1 MNRNRLKLW
10 LYMLLFLLAGAANL
24 YVLTGD
30 LAAMALKEADT
41 GLRVGAA
48 HLHEAERLMASEAAA
63 VTGLAVKSAEL
74 LEALF
79 AAPPRADSAKKKG
92 KGPPPSD
99 AATEAAVQARY
110 AAAESAARNAVE
122 EAAQRLAISLPA
134 GAWWA
139 VASPEWLQKKLDEA
153 LQDPQRKEAAAFLRD
168 AAGGNPRRGYVRVN
182 DGLWYG
188 VAYPAGEGA
197 ALVLFLPLDLGWAK
211 TMASAA
217 GVDLT
222 LDVGTPQ
229 LITTAAPDLA
239 KRLART
245 AATASVPVSEGAM
258 PLVMLDQPVQV
269 RVPVLFTTAPAARAL
284 SVQLAGLPK
293 GHMILSIPTVGFFT
307 ELARYQWA
315 LLLGMAA
322 LGVIGLL
329 LGVLVK
335 TEVLPQVPATLVA
348 AAAKIERGDYSARAP
363 EFLGALGTVAGA
375 LNKAAEVAEA
385 ATSRSGQDPFAPP
398 GGPNFVLPKEP
409 SFVFPIAP
417 PFQPQ
422 AQAPAAP
429 PPSTLPG
436 FAPPAP
442 GEQVARDTT
451 APIGVSAGPAAF
463 PFPPAPQPRPSGPA
477 PTSLFQ
483 AVTPPAVAE
492 ESEDEHWRAVHQEFL
507 RVRSECGEPTEGLG
521 FDRFKPKL
529 EKNREQL
536 MQRHGC
542 RTVRF
547 SVYVKDGKAALRAT
561 PVK

>member
-24 YVLTGD
+24 FLLTGD
-30 LAAMALKEADT
+30 LAALALKEADT

-92 KGPPPSD
+92 KAAPPSD
-99 AATEAAVQARY
+99 EATEAAAQARF
-110 AAAESAARNAVE
+110 AAAEAAARAAVE
-122 EAAQRLAISLPA
+122 EAASRLAINLPP

-168 AAGGNPRRGYVRVN
+168 AARGAPRRGYAHVN

-197 ALVLFLPLDLGWAK
+197 ALVLFLPLDLAWAK
-211 TMASAA
+211 SMAAA
-217 GVDLT
+217 TGLDVT
-222 LDVGTPQ
+222 LDVATPQ
-229 LITTAAPDLA
+229 LITTAPAEQA
-239 KRLART
+239 KRLAKS
-245 AATASVPVSEGAM
+245 AANATAPVSEGEM
-258 PLVMLDQPVQV
+258 PLVMLQQPVAV
-269 RVPVLFTTAPAARAL
+269 RVPVLFVNAPAARAI
-284 SVQLAGLPK
+284 SVKLTGLPK
-293 GHMILSIPTVGFFT
+293 GHMILSIPTVGYFT

-315 LLLGMAA
+315 MLVGMAA
-322 LGVIGLL
+322 LALVGLL

-348 AAAKIERGDYSARAP
+348 AAARIERGEYSARAP

-375 LNKAAEVAEA
+375 LNKAAAAAEA
-385 ATSRSGQDPFAPP
+385 ATTRSAQDPFAPP
-398 GGPNFVLPKEP
+398 AEPSFVLPPEP
-409 SFVFPIAP
+409 SFVFPPAP
-417 PFQPQ
+417 PFQPPP
-422 AQAPAAP
+422 APFAP
-429 PPSTLPG
+429 PPATLPG
-436 FAPPAP
+436 FAPPPPP
-442 GEQVARDTT
+442 GEPVARDTT
-451 APIGVSAGPAAF
+451 APIGPAAF
-463 PFPPAPQPRPSGPA
+463 PFPPAPQPRPPGPA
-477 PTSLFQ
+477 PTSVFQ
-483 AVTPPAVAE
+483 AVTPPAVPE
-492 ESEDEHWRAVHQEFL
+492 ETEDEHWRAVHQEFL
-507 RVRSECGEPTEGLG
+507 RVRAECGEPTEGLG